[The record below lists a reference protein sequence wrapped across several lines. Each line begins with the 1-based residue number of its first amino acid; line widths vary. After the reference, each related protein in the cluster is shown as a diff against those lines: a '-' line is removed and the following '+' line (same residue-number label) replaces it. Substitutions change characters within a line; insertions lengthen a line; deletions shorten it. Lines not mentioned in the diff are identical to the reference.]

1 MPQFLLPRT
10 SYLDHSRSQTAACR
24 RERRERIGINQEH
37 MIAAPLC
44 SSVILPVASLFESQS
59 SDSFVQCTKIHRV
72 MQVDRSCTLRP
83 STENHIQRKKLCS
96 YTESAPTSLHCA
108 DQHHKTRNNKWEY
121 LLVLFQ
127 TEHDRRI
134 FIDFQP
140 FFIEECAGVEFS
152 RGTTVYAYSRV

>member
-1 MPQFLLPRT
+1 
-10 SYLDHSRSQTAACR
+10 
-24 RERRERIGINQEH
+24 

-59 SDSFVQCTKIHRV
+59 SDSFVQCTKLHRV